1 MEIFMATNQ
10 GTSIKKIAISTGGGD
25 APGLNAVIRATAL
38 SAIKRGWEVY
48 GVRDGFHGILS
59 PEEYPNGG
67 FIPLTRERISGITH
81 LGGTILGTSNRNNP
95 LRYPVVHSDGTVEE
109 VDRSDEIVR
118 GFRLHHI
125 DALISVGGDGSL
137 AISSVLS
144 KKGLRLIAVPKTI
157 DNDLDKTDV
166 TFGFDTAV
174 GFATEALDRLHS
186 TAASH
191 GRIMVVE
198 VMGRYAGWIALHSGV
213 AGSADVILIP
223 EHPYDIN
230 KVFDKIKEREAR
242 GNKFTI
248 VVVAE
253 GAMPKGGG
261 RASVVEHEAGRAE
274 RLGGVGEKVAAEIHE
289 ISGKETRVVVLGH
302 LLRGG
307 SPTSFDRLTALRFG
321 AAAVRGLEEGQ
332 NGVMV
337 ALDPPHVKYVPID
350 EAMGKMKMV
359 PMDSDIV
366 LTARDLGI
374 SFG

>member
-1 MEIFMATNQ
+1 MATNQ
-10 GTSIKKIAISTGGGD
+10 STTIKKIAISTGGGD

-95 LRYPVVHSDGTVEE
+95 LKYPVVHPDGTVEE

-289 ISGKETRVVVLGH
+289 ISDKETRVVVLGH